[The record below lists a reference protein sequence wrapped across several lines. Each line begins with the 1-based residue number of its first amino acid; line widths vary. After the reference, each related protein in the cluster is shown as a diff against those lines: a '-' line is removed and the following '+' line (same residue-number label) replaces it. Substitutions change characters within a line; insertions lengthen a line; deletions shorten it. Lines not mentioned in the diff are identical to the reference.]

1 MGNCPFPKS
10 LEFATRLGGT
20 KVNPINLQGHIGQ
33 AKPER
38 EVEELKSSEDQ
49 LSKKSNQRQP
59 NLPLFDPQTIPET
72 PSDSKTD
79 ETRQINIELGD
90 LREEQRIIDGI
101 GDVFGKLY
109 KDLGFNN
116 ILRKTRKNTQWN
128 AILKSCVLARVANP
142 VSKRRTAS
150 MLEQD
155 YGVRIPLEK
164 IYRMMDHVADQEED
178 IKKSVAYTTR
188 SILEE
193 EFDVLFFDVTTLY
206 FESVQSDELRE
217 FGFSKDCKFKETQVV
232 LALVTTK
239 QGLPVTYELF
249 PGNIYEG
256 ATLIQMVQKLK
267 KTYNINNI
275 LLVADR
281 PCLPKRIY
289 FSWISL
295 EYLYRCRK
303 IKTLP
308 NKLKEEILE
317 SSELRA
323 AVAGNELHWL
333 KEFEHK
339 NRRLIVSYTKN
350 RALKDAKDRQ
360 RLIDRLMKKVKNGKI
375 RIKDLIPNY
384 GSKKFISIESGKA
397 IVNEEKIEE
406 SARWDGLHGVITNSD
421 KNPTDMLSRYRE
433 LWRIE
438 EAFRISKHDLKMR
451 PIYHWAPERIK
462 AHIAICFLAFTL
474 VKQALRRAR
483 IQYMPMSF
491 EKLRNELLHAQ
502 SSIMYDIKSRIKFR
516 LPSKVTKNQRRIYQV
531 FGLKRLAIPQIL
543 K

>member
-1 MGNCPFPKS
+1 MFIRAKKKPNGKTAVQIVES
-10 LEFATRLGGT
+10 HRVGY
-20 KVNPINLQGHIGQ
+20 KVSQKIVRHIGQ
-33 AKPER
+33 GQTER
-38 EVEELKSSEDQ
+38 EVEELKKLGRSIIKEI
-49 LSKKSNQRQP
+49 KNQRQP

-128 AILKSCVLARVANP
+128 AILKSCVLARAANP

-281 PCLPKRIY
+281 AMFTEKNLFFMDKLGITY
-289 FSWISL
+289 IVAAKL
-295 EYLYRCRK
+295 K
-303 IKTLP
+303 ALP

-375 RIKDLIPNY
+375 QDQ
-384 GSKKFISIESGKA
+384 GSYPELRKQ
-397 IVNEEKIEE
+397 KI
-406 SARWDGLHGVITNSD
+406 H
-421 KNPTDMLSRYRE
+421 
-433 LWRIE
+433 
-438 EAFRISKHDLKMR
+438 KH
-451 PIYHWAPERIK
+451 
-462 AHIAICFLAFTL
+462 
-474 VKQALRRAR
+474 
-483 IQYMPMSF
+483 
-491 EKLRNELLHAQ
+491 
-502 SSIMYDIKSRIKFR
+502 
-516 LPSKVTKNQRRIYQV
+516 
-531 FGLKRLAIPQIL
+531 
-543 K
+543 